1 MAYLQLKHNFYALLR
16 ILAVGKRVSFFS
28 DFFHTLFFR
37 LSQKTFKCRLLWT
50 SCLFKKIAFLQTFR
64 TWKFNILS
72 ICGKMLKNHSKYH
85 YGLGN
90 SIIGLLVLWLSTAK
104 FTMLFGG
111 VFWNLSNIRWIVS
124 AKIVNNFQ
132 TFKRQLHKMV
142 KHTQAIRR
150 QQPMNFMSMFDHFV
164 VLALKG
170 LTFSH

>member
-1 MAYLQLKHNFYALLR
+1 
-16 ILAVGKRVSFFS
+16 
-28 DFFHTLFFR
+28 
-37 LSQKTFKCRLLWT
+37 
-50 SCLFKKIAFLQTFR
+50 
-64 TWKFNILS
+64 
-72 ICGKMLKNHSKYH
+72 
-85 YGLGN
+85 
-90 SIIGLLVLWLSTAK
+90 
-104 FTMLFGG
+104 MLFGG

-150 QQPMNFMSMFDHFV
+150 QQPMNFMSVFDHFV